1 MNDYVLIFFEI
12 IVYVYDVNYNYEKKK
27 NYLVFIGNYYFIRVL
42 VSLSFVFVMYKYYM
56 EYMSFIIL
64 YF

>member
-1 MNDYVLIFFEI
+1 M
-12 IVYVYDVNYNYEKKK
+12 KKK